1 MHWLAIQFY
10 ICVIF
15 SQSDCAVLQPPE
27 YGSVIPVLSNPL
39 HGNNVTFS
47 CNDGYNL
54 LGSAESTCMPNGEWS
69 GTTVTCQGNLY
80 KTSRCNYVYSS
91 VTFVNIAT
99 CKIEDATKNEK
110 VRVEP
115 VSSQYIQD
123 DQIIIVCDSGYHM
136 SSSSDPILMRIC
148 LSNQTWSGIDP
159 ICEEGISTLLK

>member
-1 MHWLAIQFY
+1 MMAITYLAQLRVLVCQMVNGQELLSPVKVTY
-10 ICVIF
+10 IKPADV
-15 SQSDCAVLQPPE
+15 
-27 YGSVIPVLSNPL
+27 
-39 HGNNVTFS
+39 
-47 CNDGYNL
+47 
-54 LGSAESTCMPNGEWS
+54 
-69 GTTVTCQGNLY
+69 
-80 KTSRCNYVYSS
+80 RNYVYSS

-115 VSSQYIQD
+115 VSSQYVQD

-159 ICEEGISTLLK
+159 ICEEGMSTLLK